1 MQDSFHGVIAFALL
15 ALMLWVGSQLRSRL
29 SWLRASLVPASIVG
43 GLIGFLALSLDLLPG
58 YSPADFT
65 ALTFH
70 FFTLSFMS
78 LCLTGGG
85 RQDAPGGGGSIV
97 RGGLWLTLAWS
108 ISLGM
113 QGAIGFLVV
122 TGYDAA
128 TGSDVSG
135 FLGAIVTHGFTQGPG
150 QALTYGTI
158 WETEYGIANAAQ
170 VGLIYASL
178 GFLMAFALGVPL
190 ARRYLTKGLNAN
202 RASRLDDNFRLG
214 FFTRAGDDEGNQQA
228 PGMGRM
234 VSHPGNL
241 DSLAYHLGL
250 LAIAYVITHLWL
262 TFVQGIIGNA
272 SPFGI
277 NVGVLFSHNLF
288 FLHGLGVCVLM
299 RMVIDRLGFSHRVD
313 DETLKRIT
321 GSAVDFMVVGT
332 LMSIQFAVLYALLAP
347 ILLVTVTVTIATLV
361 GCLLLG
367 RLSGN
372 LGPERTVT
380 SFGCCCGSTG
390 TGLLLLR
397 MMDADFSTSVPK
409 ELAFFNLAIVVVNL
423 HILMIFAPI
432 VPSLTPAIY
441 LLVFGGTAIALIACI
456 PLMLMWGRHGRAS
469 SPSSGWA
476 EGVSTQGQ
484 TAAQSD
490 SASTSS
496 PTISKGAAS

>member
-15 ALMLWVGSQLRSRL
+15 ALMLWLGSQLRSRL
-29 SWLRASLVPASIVG
+29 GWLRASLVPASIVG
-43 GLIGFLALSLDLLPG
+43 GLLGFLALSLGLLPG
-58 YSPADFT
+58 YEPGDFT

-78 LCLTGGG
+78 LCLTGSG
-85 RQDAPGGGGSIV
+85 RQSEAGGGSIF
-97 RGGLWLTLAWS
+97 RGGMWMTLAWS
-108 ISLGM
+108 ISLGL
-113 QGAIGFLVV
+113 QGVIGFLVV
-122 TGYDAA
+122 SGYDAV
-128 TGSDVSG
+128 TGSEISA

-158 WETEYGIANAAQ
+158 WESEYGIANAAQ

-190 ARRYLTKGLNAN
+190 ARRYLSKGLNAN
-202 RASRLDDNFRLG
+202 RASRLDDNFRRG
-214 FFTRAGDDEGNQQA
+214 FFTRAGEAADA
-228 PGMGRM
+228 TSLPSMGRM
-234 VSHPGNL
+234 ISHPGNL

-250 LAIAYVITHLWL
+250 LAIAYVVTHLWL
-262 TFVQGIIGNA
+262 TFIQGVIGDA
-272 SPFGI
+272 TPFGI

-299 RMVIDRLGFSHRVD
+299 RMLIDRLGLAHRVD

-321 GSAVDFMVVGT
+321 GSSVDFMVVGT
-332 LMSIQFAVLYALLAP
+332 LMSIQFAVLYALLVP
-347 ILLVTVTVTIATLV
+347 ILLVTVAVTLSTLL
-361 GCLLLG
+361 GCLVMG
-367 RLSGN
+367 RLSGE

-409 ELAFFNLAIVVVNL
+409 ELAFFNLAIVLATL
-423 HILMIFAPI
+423 HLLMIFAPI
-432 VPSLTPAIY
+432 APSLGAGTY
-441 LLVFGGTAIALIACI
+441 LLAFGGTALALVACI
-456 PLMLMWGRHGRAS
+456 PLMLMWGRHGRDS

-476 EGVSTQGQ
+476 
-484 TAAQSD
+484 
-490 SASTSS
+490 ASVDQPSYTSS
-496 PTISKGAAS
+496 PASLSSTVTKGASRS